1 MAVYTQ
7 GMTNPEFADLF
18 SAEKR
23 PPCQL
28 YLISPP
34 VITDAFAE
42 RLRAALDAA
51 PVAAFQLRLK
61 GIDDHSIAKA
71 AEPLQRICSDFETAF
86 IINDSIG
93 LAKRLGAD
101 GVHLGQ
107 NDGDPREAREI
118 LGRDAQIGVTCHDSR
133 HLAMEAGEKGADYIA
148 FGAFYPS
155 GTKLTDHQ
163 ADKAILGWWTTLF
176 GTPCVAI
183 GGITPQNAP
192 PLVEAGADFIATS
205 AAVWKAI
212 DGEAAAVKAFAA
224 ALDGR

>member
-1 MAVYTQ
+1 MHLD
-7 GMTNPEFADLF
+7 GDDPLDHGFADQF

-34 VITDAFAE
+34 VIDLGFGD
-42 RLRAALDAA
+42 RLKAALGAGA
-51 PVAAFQLRLK
+51 IAAFQLRLK
-61 GIDDHSIAKA
+61 GIDDHEIAKL
-71 AEPLQRICSDFETAF
+71 AEPLQRICADADTAF

-118 LGRDAQIGVTCHDSR
+118 LGRDAQIGVTCHSSR
-133 HLAMEAGEKGADYIA
+133 HLAMEAGEKGADYVA
-148 FGAFYPS
+148 FGAFFPS
-155 GTKLTDHQ
+155 GTKETRDM
-163 ADKAILGWWTTLF
+163 ADKGILGWWTTLF

-183 GGITPQNAP
+183 GGITPDNAR

-205 AAVWKAI
+205 GAVWQASA
-212 DGEAAAVKAFAA
+212 GEAAVITAFGSILA
-224 ALDGR
+224 R